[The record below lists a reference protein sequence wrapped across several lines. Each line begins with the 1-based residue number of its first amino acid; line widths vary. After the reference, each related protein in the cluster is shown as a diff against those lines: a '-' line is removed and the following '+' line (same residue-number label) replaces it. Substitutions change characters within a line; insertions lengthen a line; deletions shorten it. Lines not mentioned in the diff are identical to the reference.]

1 MKKEILALVWGFS
14 VYFLCTTNPACS
26 QTPIRGKS
34 QPISDRQV
42 PELDINP
49 EIIENS
55 PVLQRWR
62 RKVPNVLEDIQKD
75 PSFTTRLRLGY
86 SLFTSTDSASGLHLG
101 VEDIFISRSGF
112 TVSGDYQVAFNG
124 KRETVG
130 ADINYYLRPLG
141 KYVNLAPL
149 VGYRYLQ
156 TGNYSTDGVNLGAKL
171 ILVLSRGGAADISIT
186 QSWISPGSKN
196 EVGLTKLS
204 FGYAVFPRLRLSTDI
219 QQQNSRQ
226 NKDSSVG
233 VILEW
238 ML

>member
-1 MKKEILALVWGFS
+1 MRKKISALVWGLS
-14 VYFLCTTNPACS
+14 VCLLCTINPACS
-26 QTPIRGKS
+26 QTPVGGKS
-34 QPISDRQV
+34 PSISDNQIQ
-42 PELDINP
+42 ELDINP
-49 EIIENS
+49 EIIKNS
-55 PVLQRWR
+55 PVLQRWQ
-62 RKVPNVLEDIQKD
+62 RKIPNVLEDIQKD
-75 PSFTTRLRLGY
+75 ASFTTRLRLGY

-101 VEDIFISRSGF
+101 VEDMFINRSGL

-130 ADINYYLRPLG
+130 ADINYYVRPLG
-141 KYVNLAPL
+141 KYINLAPL
-149 VGYRYLQ
+149 VGYRYFQ

-204 FGYAVFPRLRLSTDI
+204 FGYAVSPHLRFSTDI
-219 QQQNSRQ
+219 QRQNSRQ
-226 NKDSSVG
+226 DKDSSVG
-233 VILEW
+233 MILEW

>member
-1 MKKEILALVWGFS
+1 MRKYISALVWGLS
-14 VYFLCTTNPACS
+14 ICLLYTTTPAWS
-26 QTPIRGKS
+26 QTSVHRKS
-34 QPISDRQV
+34 PSLSNSQIQD
-42 PELDINP
+42 LDISP

-55 PVLQRWR
+55 PVLQRWW

-86 SLFTSTDSASGLHLG
+86 SLFPSTDNASGLYLG
-101 VEDIFISRSGF
+101 VEDIFISRSGL

-130 ADINYYLRPLG
+130 ANVNYYLRPLG
-141 KYVNLAPL
+141 SYINIAPL
-149 VGYRYLQ
+149 LGYRYFQ
-156 TGNYSTDGVNLGAKL
+156 TGNYSTDGVNVGAKL
-171 ILVLSRGGAADISIT
+171 VLVLSRGGAADISIT

-204 FGYAVFPRLRLSTDI
+204 FGYAVSPHLRLSTDI
-219 QQQNSRQ
+219 QQQNSPQ
-226 NKDSSVG
+226 DKDSSVG
-233 VILEW
+233 VIVEW